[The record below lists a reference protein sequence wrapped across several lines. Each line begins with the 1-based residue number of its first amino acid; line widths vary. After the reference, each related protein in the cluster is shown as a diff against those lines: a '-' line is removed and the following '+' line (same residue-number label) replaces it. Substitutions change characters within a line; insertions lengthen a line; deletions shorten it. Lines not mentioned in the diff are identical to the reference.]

1 MDFQRFYDKYLNL
14 SEKERDPYNVSIDLL
29 PFITNVSTSKFD
41 GTCGLKGITG
51 EFFRDLRGT
60 DTSISDYVRDAE
72 AKVEREL
79 NKMEVPIYTIERFKD
94 IMKDLMATDNQFV
107 PIEASFLQYYSLDVK
122 ESGKVTKY
130 GAGQRRIATYL
141 SSMILDK
148 GEYNGITTPSNL
160 LSQIIKTA
168 LDSAEQPAKEKKD
181 SYYILP
187 FVRRQFEEDLKW
199 FLSKDDYVIIKHIDL
214 FLYFYV
220 CYSVAQTIMSL
231 DACNMV
237 EKDLERP
244 ELCYFVLAD
253 EPASEKR
260 CAVTQGWSSRFKSRY
275 IEKMYGRMQA
285 VDILNTIAKSYEEE
299 VVGLYPDLLKRFSIV
314 PFDETKQMCSDVLE
328 YYNREKSQIL
338 KKRDSETNRG
348 HIGEAFDCTVSSY
361 EEFFKKLESL
371 CMKLQSQTYQSKFSS
386 QIIDLFKIRLLQQRR
401 GRGQAVLVLDEEM
414 LPFLIALFTRE
425 RRTKLKDLYG
435 KFAEYGIYFDMKT
448 KEALAQQLQKM
459 NVLERKSDS
468 GEAQYATVIL

>member
-1 MDFQRFYDKYLNL
+1 
-14 SEKERDPYNVSIDLL
+14 
-29 PFITNVSTSKFD
+29 
-41 GTCGLKGITG
+41 
-51 EFFRDLRGT
+51 
-60 DTSISDYVRDAE
+60 
-72 AKVEREL
+72 
-79 NKMEVPIYTIERFKD
+79 
-94 IMKDLMATDNQFV
+94 
-107 PIEASFLQYYSLDVK
+107 
-122 ESGKVTKY
+122 
-130 GAGQRRIATYL
+130 
-141 SSMILDK
+141 
-148 GEYNGITTPSNL
+148 
-160 LSQIIKTA
+160 
-168 LDSAEQPAKEKKD
+168 
-181 SYYILP
+181 
-187 FVRRQFEEDLKW
+187 
-199 FLSKDDYVIIKHIDL
+199 
-214 FLYFYV
+214 
-220 CYSVAQTIMSL
+220 
-231 DACNMV
+231 
-237 EKDLERP
+237 
-244 ELCYFVLAD
+244 
-253 EPASEKR
+253 
-260 CAVTQGWSSRFKSRY
+260 
-275 IEKMYGRMQA
+275 MQA